1 MEQSKD
7 LALCHMVVEQMRA
20 CGHFLYY
27 RMGGRV
33 GRRRILV
40 LLSRYDE
47 MRQKDLQDLLQI
59 QSGSLSEMI
68 IGLEAAGYVEKGR
81 SAADGRQLTLRLT
94 PAGRKRAAQFKAEY
108 EARVAEMMSCLTTEQ
123 TLELRSMLDTLLNH
137 WAQMEF
143 SKKSEE

>member
-94 PAGRKRAAQFKAEY
+94 PAGRQRATQFKAEY
-108 EARVAEMMSCLTTEQ
+108 EARVAEMMGCLSTEQ
-123 TLELRSMLDTLLNH
+123 MLELRAMLETLLGH
-137 WAQMEF
+137 WERMELP
-143 SKKSEE
+143 KKNEE

>member
-1 MEQSKD
+1 MQQEQD
-7 LALCHMVVEQMRA
+7 LALRYMVVEQMRA

-47 MRQKDLQDLLQI
+47 MLQKDLQDLLQI

-68 IGLEAAGYVEKGR
+68 IRLEADGYVEKGR
-81 SAADGRQLTLRLT
+81 SAADGRQQTLRLT
-94 PAGRKRAAQFKAEY
+94 PAGRERAGQLKAEY
-108 EARVAEMMSCLTTEQ
+108 EAQVEKMMGCLSAEQM
-123 TLELRSMLDTLLNH
+123 LELRSMLETLLNH
-137 WAQMEF
+137 WERME
-143 SKKSEE
+143 SPKKNEE